1 MIYKIFCIGE
11 GKNIDET
18 TFKKMKS
25 SVCGNNVDT
34 AYEGIFDAYNQV
46 YPETVQRIREHQPTL
61 TEAEFRVCILSMMP
75 FSVKEVADILKVSPA
90 MIGKSRTGIRKK
102 FGMTE
107 ARGSIEEFVN
117 QNL

>member
-1 MIYKIFCIGE
+1 
-11 GKNIDET
+11 
-18 TFKKMKS
+18 
-25 SVCGNNVDT
+25 
-34 AYEGIFDAYNQV
+34 
-46 YPETVQRIREHQPTL
+46 
-61 TEAEFRVCILSMMP
+61 
-75 FSVKEVADILKVSPA
+75 